1 MSNNVGNYLSNP
13 TIIIVAAV
21 IILFA
26 FVVVLV
32 WDRKAREVLPI
43 VKHFCMM
50 TTGMIPSLFPGLL
63 VFSACYTSV

>member
-32 WDRKAREVLPI
+32 WDRKAREVLP
-43 VKHFCMM
+43 
-50 TTGMIPSLFPGLL
+50 TGMIPSLFPGLL

>member
-1 MSNNVGNYLSNP
+1 MSNSVGNYLSNP

-21 IILFA
+21 ILLFA

-43 VKHFCMM
+43 VKHFCS
-50 TTGMIPSLFPGLL
+50 GYEQFKNR
-63 VFSACYTSV
+63 YTRII